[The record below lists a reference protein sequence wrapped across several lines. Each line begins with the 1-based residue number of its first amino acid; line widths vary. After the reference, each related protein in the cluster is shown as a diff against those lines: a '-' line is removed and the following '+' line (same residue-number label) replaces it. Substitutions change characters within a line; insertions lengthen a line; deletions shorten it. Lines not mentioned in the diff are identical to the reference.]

1 MARRVPAGLEA
12 KEGRK
17 FGLAV
22 GTAFLVFGGIALWRG
37 LVLAAQVL
45 WGLGGLLI
53 LGAALLPAKL
63 KPVERAWMAMALQIS
78 RVMTPIVMGIVYFL
92 VLTPIA
98 LLMRSIRGNPL
109 IHRNDSAG
117 YWFIKGKG
125 QDEKSDMRRQF

>member
-1 MARRVPAGLEA
+1 MARRIPTGLEA

-17 FGLAV
+17 FGLTV
-22 GTAFLVFGGIALWRG
+22 GTAFLVLGGIALWRG
-37 LVLAAQVL
+37 RELPTQIL

-78 RVMTPIVMGIVYFL
+78 KVMTPIVMGIVYFL

-98 LLMRSIRGNPL
+98 LVMRSTKGNPL
-109 IHRNDSAG
+109 VHRTNATG
-117 YWFIKGKG
+117 YWFTKGEG
-125 QDEKSDMRRQF
+125 QDAKSDMRRQF